1 MKKEIRML
9 AAIMFT
15 EDMVGYTAMM
25 QEDEKKAKA
34 LRDRHRKV
42 LQNLVLE
49 HNGKILQYYGD
60 GTLAIFG
67 SAIEATI
74 CGARIQ
80 QEFQSDPKVPLRIG
94 IHAGDIVYDDEGIYG
109 DGVNVASRIE
119 NLALPGSVLVSDKV
133 NDELLNQTDVSTSE
147 LGTFKL
153 KNVRYPV
160 RVYCVS
166 SHGITVPTPDQVAGK
181 VHTAEHSIAVLPFVN
196 MSADVEN
203 EYFSDGITEE
213 ILNALAKVDGLL
225 VTSRTSA
232 FAFKG
237 KNTDIREI
245 GKQLGVKTVLE
256 GSVRKAGNKVRVT
269 AQLISTEDGYH
280 KWSETY
286 DRNLEDIFAVQ
297 DEIASS
303 ITDNL
308 TKSLTI
314 QQPVKQSKKAPT
326 ENIDAYNL
334 YLKGM
339 FYWNK
344 WSLPKV
350 QKAISFYEKA
360 IEMEP
365 EFALPYT
372 GLSACHV
379 FLGAVGVSPPRIAYP
394 KAKEYALKALELD
407 DTIPEAH
414 ISLGMVK
421 VFNDWDWEGSE
432 KCFLIALEL
441 NPNSAMAHQYYAFL
455 LSNLGYSKKALKE
468 AELAQQLDPLN
479 APISAMLAFNYF
491 NVNMLDQ
498 SLEQYV
504 KTEEL
509 DPEFHESWSGRGWL
523 YYKMGK
529 IEKAIETFEKVVEMP
544 GFRHKSL
551 SGLGYLYAK
560 NNELEKA
567 EECLKELDEM
577 ETPDLQMDVERAII
591 YTGIGNIDK
600 VFELL
605 NSAFDKRLGGL
616 NFIKSKHWNEI
627 QNDQR
632 YFDLLKLMGFPND

>member
-15 EDMVGYTAMM
+15 DMVGYTAMM

-160 RVYCVS
+160 RVYSVS
-166 SHGITVPTPDQVAGK
+166 SHGITVPSPDQVAGK

-245 GKQLGVKTVLE
+245 GKRLGVKTVLE

-269 AQLISTEDGYH
+269 AQLINTEDGYH

-286 DRNLEDIFAVQ
+286 DRKLEDIFAVQ

-314 QQPVKQSKKAPT
+314 QKPVKQALRVPT

-344 WSLPKV
+344 WSLPNVK
-350 QKAISFYEKA
+350 KAISFYEKA

-432 KCFLIALEL
+432 KCFLKALEL

-498 SLEQYV
+498 SLDQYV

-529 IEKAIETFEKVVEMP
+529 IEKAIETFEKVVEIP